1 MVSGSVSLFLGHI
14 FTNGKSSKGG
24 SCLSFFEAI
33 SPIGIFGKRKFALF
47 TPRQNFRRW
56 QQALKNFIEKK
67 KLTLLVEVLSKDET
81 SIRLPSIGSGE
92 DREMVL
98 TFKME
103 KNHVLWSCRSNRL
116 STKKHA
122 QSSIRCKEQDEMVW
136 VRTDF
141 RGRIRVKNIFSI
153 LSDWLL
159 AS

>member
-1 MVSGSVSLFLGHI
+1 MASPQREDHVYRSSRPSHLLESLGSVNLLYLHLGR
-14 FTNGKSSKGG
+14 
-24 SCLSFFEAI
+24 
-33 SPIGIFGKRKFALF
+33 IFGGDNKLSRI
-47 TPRQNFRRW
+47 
-56 QQALKNFIEKK
+56 FIEKK

-122 QSSIRCKEQDEMVW
+122 QSSIRCKEQDEMV
-136 VRTDF
+136 
-141 RGRIRVKNIFSI
+141 
-153 LSDWLL
+153 
-159 AS
+159 